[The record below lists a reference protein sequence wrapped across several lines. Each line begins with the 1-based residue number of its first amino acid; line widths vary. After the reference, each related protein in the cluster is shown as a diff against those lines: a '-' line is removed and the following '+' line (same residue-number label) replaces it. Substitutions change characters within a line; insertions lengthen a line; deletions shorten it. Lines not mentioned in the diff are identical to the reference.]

1 MHRSSE
7 SVAAIATA
15 LAKAQTEL
23 SNPEKAMLGTVYSN
37 RSDSPQSFRYAS
49 LSAGLDIIRKTLGG
63 QQIAIAQTT
72 DIDRANGMVNL
83 TTVLLHTSGEWIS
96 SHWPVCP
103 LSETSAPRRMGAA
116 LTYARRY
123 ALFTLVGIA
132 GEDDLDAP
140 DLSRDQPN
148 GDKPST
154 TSLSNAVPAGSR
166 PNQVRTGSPAAAP
179 IPEKLGIKES
189 AAIRAQLIQE
199 IETIQS
205 QAEAQLRAIA
215 ILKAKN
221 GLAPSDAK
229 LVEAAYSAR
238 MAHLA
243 DPPDPATAVESKP
256 APIDATAHPQVVVKR
271 GRGRPRKTKSPPPM
285 PVELSVEQPDTH
297 ASEPP
302 GQRVGT
308 ETPKTSRQDL
318 NATSVIKI
326 DKSVLYI
333 SEVRRHRDKSHL
345 RFVALQSCLVCGRSP
360 SDPHHL
366 RFAQPRA
373 LGRKTSDE
381 FVVPLCRTHHR
392 QNHQVGD
399 ERAWWS
405 AIAIDPLLTA
415 ERLWQISRGMK
426 A

>member
-1 MHRSSE
+1 MPGAMRCLRWWGLPARTIWTHRISPGISR
-7 SVAAIATA
+7 TA
-15 LAKAQTEL
+15 
-23 SNPEKAMLGTVYSN
+23 
-37 RSDSPQSFRYAS
+37 
-49 LSAGLDIIRKTLGG
+49 
-63 QQIAIAQTT
+63 
-72 DIDRANGMVNL
+72 
-83 TTVLLHTSGEWIS
+83 
-96 SHWPVCP
+96 
-103 LSETSAPRRMGAA
+103 
-116 LTYARRY
+116 
-123 ALFTLVGIA
+123 
-132 GEDDLDAP
+132 
-140 DLSRDQPN
+140 
-148 GDKPST
+148 DKPST
-154 TSLSNAVPAGSR
+154 TSLSNAVPASGR

-179 IPEKLGIKES
+179 VREKLGIEES

-205 QAEAQLRAIA
+205 QAEAQLRVIA

-221 GLAPSDAK
+221 GLAPADAK

-238 MAHLA
+238 MALLA
-243 DPPDPATAVESKP
+243 DPPEPAMAVQSKP
-256 APIDATAHPQVVVKR
+256 APIDATAQPQVVVKR
-271 GRGRPRKTKSPPPM
+271 GRGRPRKTKSPPQM
-285 PVELSVEQPDTH
+285 PVELPVEQPDTH

-318 NATSVIKI
+318 NATGVIKI
-326 DKSVLYI
+326 DKSVLYF

-345 RFVALQSCLVCGRSP
+345 RFVALQPCLVCGRTP